1 MSAIKVNFRNA
12 QTHTRIYIYIYTDIW
27 IYTKGVIC
35 KQKEQ
40 WQKKKRKKE
49 RSNVDDA
56 KDSLLHINQFA
67 EAHTPCSPSC
77 FCPHAIIRDIIKL
90 ASLHAHRP
98 PVRSNHTST
107 EYIFIYLFI
116 CVHIHTYVCA
126 HTCIRVNVKVLNSL
140 QTYTCKC
147 INMHA

>member
-1 MSAIKVNFRNA
+1 MD
-12 QTHTRIYIYIYTDIW
+12 IYQGSDMQ
-27 IYTKGVIC
+27 TKGTVA
-35 KQKEQ
+35 K
-40 WQKKKRKKE
+40 KKKRKKE

-56 KDSLLHINQFA
+56 KDSPLHINQFA

-98 PVRSNHTST
+98 PVHSNHTST
-107 EYIFIYLFI
+107 EYIFI